1 MLNAIKTSLCA
12 LALIGS
18 AASAEVKPTLYVCT
32 LGKGNAKNSWI
43 SESTAFIFNPDGS
56 VQVLDG
62 LIMHFFKEAQDVK
75 SKRRGQ
81 ELRLNWSLGGM
92 VDSKNTRVPQFRYNA
107 KLNTK
112 TLAVS
117 ISARPLGFEN
127 RYFGQGTCVKRK
139 K

>member
-1 MLNAIKTSLCA
+1 MRFLFLFVLMALGLASPA
-12 LALIGS
+12 LA
-18 AASAEVKPTLYVCT
+18 VDKKPDLYVCKIT
-32 LGKGNAKNSWI
+32 KGISHTNWI
-43 SESTAFIFNPDGS
+43 SESTAFIVYSDTQ
-56 VQVLDG
+56 VKVLDDA
-62 LIMHFFKEAQDVK
+62 IMYFFKEAQDVK

>member
-18 AASAEVKPTLYVCT
+18 AASAEAKPTLYVCT

-62 LIMHFFKEAQDVK
+62 LIMHFFKEAYPAKARKRGDSVTINWVVK
-75 SKRRGQ
+75 GIDDAV
-81 ELRLNWSLGGM
+81 G
-92 VDSKNTRVPQFRYNA
+92 TRIPRVVYQA
-107 KLNTK
+107 KMNQKAK
-112 TLAVS
+112 TFEIRS
-117 ISARPLGFEN
+117 RIPGFEN
-127 RYFGQGTCVKRK
+127 VDFGRGTCELGKT
-139 K
+139 